1 MQLCNYNDGS
11 AKKGLQSTKR
21 IINSGIWLIPE
32 GSSERAVFEPGKDR
46 FIRQIHFPLQKG
58 QGSMFLVEGIAHV
71 KPIVQ

>member
-1 MQLCNYNDGS
+1 MVVL
-11 AKKGLQSTKR
+11 KRELQSTKR

-46 FIRQIHFPLQKG
+46 FIRISCLQKG